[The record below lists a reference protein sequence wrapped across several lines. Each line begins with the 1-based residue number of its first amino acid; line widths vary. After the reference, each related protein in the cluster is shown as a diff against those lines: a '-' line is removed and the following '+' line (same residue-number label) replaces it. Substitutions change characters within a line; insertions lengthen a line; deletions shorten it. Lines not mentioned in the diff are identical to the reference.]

1 MNRSVARSLSLSL
14 SRATHGLKVRQA
26 GKRRGWSFICFHQPL
41 QRDIEK
47 GTHKRWVV
55 MDTFFRRHFR
65 LKGAEQCQYRR
76 PGVAVPT
83 SKARRRSSVG
93 LPSAGLV
100 QRRRSSVGLPF
111 TGPVGRRRS
120 SAGLSPTSQSQ
131 RRRSSV
137 GLPSGYVGRRRSSV
151 GLACAAHQQRRRSS
165 EVQGLPHCYYG
176 GGQLVKTRYYT
187 RRRSSTT
194 MVCVNPRFSVRRRQA
209 AKLRTIDTQ
218 LLGPSML
225 LASLVQMSAE
235 QQRAPG
241 AQGGEGASGEGTES
255 CPSSSCCSESEGDSC
270 SQRECSTRSEGSG
283 SEQEGTEASSSSSS
297 YPEGERTSPWQ
308 DWNQAHSMAAL
319 TMESIQSRPL
329 IRAPRCLRR
338 NSSHLLPAEAVH
350 RSRAAYGV
358 HGRYRRS
365 SQLRRPS
372 TVSNSAR
379 LVPAPS
385 RRSSIVARHSS
396 RSLYR
401 NCSACWKPRGRR
413 ESLSPLQGI
422 YYDPRLE
429 TWSGFVSKAI
439 AKSGLQHLSAQP
451 SASALAK
458 FDPDREIR
466 SSCDWTENALYGEH
480 IWFETNVSGDFCY
493 VGEQHCFAKT
503 LQKSV
508 ARKKCAACKIVVHTI
523 CIEQL
528 EKLFDTETMPYD
540 DSLLIEDP
548 TFGINF
554 RCKPSFRESGSRNI
568 REPVL
573 QRQGALKCLR
583 RMANCMATP
592 FLSQSQPTVVRHH
605 WVHRR
610 RQDGKCRQCGKG
622 FQQKFA
628 FHSKEIVAI
637 SCSWCKQAYHNKVS
651 CFMLQQI
658 EESCSLGA
666 HASVIVPPTWI
677 LRVRRP
683 QTSLKSSKKKKRT
696 SFKRKSSKKGAEE
709 ARWKPF
715 IVRPIPS
722 QLMRPLLVFV
732 NPKSGGNQGAKI
744 IQSFMW
750 YLNPRQVFD
759 LSLGGPKDGLEMY
772 RKVHN
777 LRILAC
783 GGDGTVGWILSAL
796 DQLQLNPQP
805 AVAILPLGTGNDL
818 ARTLNWGGGY
828 TDEPVSKLLSHVE
841 DGNVVQLD
849 RWNLTV
855 EPNQDAGADEKDE
868 HQTDKLPLDIFNNY
882 FSLGFDAHVTLE
894 FHESREANP
903 EKFNSRFRNKM
914 FYAGT
919 AFSDFLMGSS
929 KDLAKHIKVVCDGT
943 DLTSK
948 VQDLKLQCL
957 VFLNIPRYC
966 AGTMPWGNPS
976 EHHDF
981 EPQRHDDGCIEVI
994 GFTMTSLATLQV
1006 GGHGE
1011 RLNQCREVT
1020 LTTYKSIPMQV
1031 DGEPCKLAPST
1042 IRISLRNQANMVQ
1055 KTKRRTSIPLLN
1067 DQQPFPE
1074 RLRIRVNRISMHDY
1088 EALHY
1093 DKEKLKE
1100 ASIPLGLIVVP
1111 GDSDLETCRS
1121 HIERLQEEDEGA
1133 KPKTLSSQKLSPKW
1147 CFLDSTTA
1155 DRFYRIDRAQEHL
1168 NYVTE
1173 ISQDELFILDPELV
1187 ITETV
1192 STSPGMPDL
1201 VDSSGELPEASSK
1214 FAFPSSSSSPPP
1226 SPGPRITEL
1235 QKTTQRKRTSSD
1247 SSVVEALAHSGSLRS
1262 SKPAL
1267 TRAGC
1272 IHRSNTTAADFNPT
1286 LRSEKNTLCNTDK
1299 VSPEVLI
1306 ECVKRKDHLKLKEL
1320 HKLGA
1325 DLSVQDPPGC
1335 TLLHYAVDTGSKE
1348 TVKYIL
1354 DNAPTDIL
1362 DVTEKENGETVLHK
1376 AASLCQRTICH
1387 YLVEA
1392 GASLMKTDLQG
1403 DTPKHRAEKAKDAE
1417 LAAYLENRQHYQ
1429 MIQREDQETA
1439 V

>member
-1 MNRSVARSLSLSL
+1 
-14 SRATHGLKVRQA
+14 
-26 GKRRGWSFICFHQPL
+26 
-41 QRDIEK
+41 
-47 GTHKRWVV
+47 
-55 MDTFFRRHFR
+55 MDTFFRRHFK
-65 LKGAEQCQYRR
+65 LKGANQKW
-76 PGVAVPT
+76 PVVAVPA

-93 LPSAGLV
+93 MPSAGLV
-100 QRRRSSVGLPF
+100 HRRRSSVGLPPI
-111 TGPVGRRRS
+111 T
-120 SAGLSPTSQSQ
+120 PTQ
-131 RRRSSV
+131 RRRSST
-137 GLPSGYVGRRRSSV
+137 GLSC
-151 GLACAAHQQRRRSS
+151 LARQQRRPS
-165 EVQGLPHCYYG
+165 
-176 GGQLVKTRYYT
+176 GGQLARTQYQA

-194 MVCVNPRFSVRRRQA
+194 MTCVHPRFSVRRRRA
-209 AKLRTIDTQ
+209 ARLRTIDPH

-225 LASLVQMSAE
+225 LASLVQMSE
-235 QQRAPG
+235 EEKR
-241 AQGGEGASGEGTES
+241 GEWGSEAASGDVTES
-255 CPSSSCCSESEGDSC
+255 CLSSSSSSSCCCSESDGDSC
-270 SQRECSTRSEGSG
+270 SQSEDSTGSEGSE
-283 SEQEGTEASSSSSS
+283 SEWEEPEESSPSHSL
-297 YPEGERTSPWQ
+297 WQ
-308 DWNQAHSMAAL
+308 DRAHSMAAL
-319 TMESIQSRPL
+319 TVQSLQTRPL

-338 NSSHLLPAEAVH
+338 NSSHLLPADAVH
-350 RSRAAYGV
+350 RGRTSSGV
-358 HGRYRRS
+358 HGFYRRS
-365 SQLRRPS
+365 SQYRRAS
-372 TVSNSAR
+372 AVSNGGKQR
-379 LVPAPS
+379 
-385 RRSSIVARHSS
+385 RRSSIAARRFSS
-396 RSLYR
+396 SLYR
-401 NCSACWKPRGRR
+401 NCPPCWRPNGRR
-413 ESLSPLQGI
+413 ESLSPLQGP

-429 TWSGFVSKAI
+429 SWSGFLSKAI
-439 AKSGLQHLSAQP
+439 AKSGLQHLCGQP

-458 FDPDREIR
+458 SDLDREIR
-466 SSCDWTENALYGEH
+466 NSCDWTENALYGEH

-493 VGEQHCFAKT
+493 VGEQHCIAKT
-503 LQKSV
+503 LQKSI

-528 EKLFDTETMPYD
+528 EK
-540 DSLLIEDP
+540 
-548 TFGINF
+548 INF

-568 REPVL
+568 REP
-573 QRQGALKCLR
+573 
-583 RMANCMATP
+583 TI
-592 FLSQSQPTVVRHH
+592 VRHH

-658 EESCSLGA
+658 EEACSLGA

-677 LRVRRP
+677 IRVRRP
-683 QTSLKSSKKKKRT
+683 QSSLKSSKKKKRT
-696 SFKRKSSKKGAEE
+696 SFKRKSSKKGVEPALQRQGALKCFRGRRLQE

-722 QLMRPLLVFV
+722 QLMKPLLVFV

-796 DQLQLNPQP
+796 DELQLNPQP
-805 AVAILPLGTGNDL
+805 AVSILPLGTGNDL

-828 TDEPVSKLLSHVE
+828 TDEPVSKILSHVE
-841 DGNVVQLD
+841 DGNIVQLD
-849 RWNLTV
+849 RWNLVV
-855 EPNQDAGADEKDE
+855 EPNLEAAAEEKDD
-868 HQTDKLPLDIFNNY
+868 QQADKLPLDVFNNY

-966 AGTMPWGNPS
+966 AGTMPWGNPG

-1020 LTTYKSIPMQV
+1020 LTTYKPIPMQV
-1031 DGEPCKLAPST
+1031 DGEPCKLAPSI

-1055 KTKRRTSIPLLN
+1055 KAKRRTSIPLLN

-1121 HIERLQEEDEGA
+1121 HIERLQEDFISVHPSFKRLVLQEDDGA
-1133 KPKTLSSQKLSPKW
+1133 KSKTLSSQKLSPKW

-1187 ITETV
+1187 VTETV

-1201 VDSSGELPEASSK
+1201 VDSSGEFPGGSRK
-1214 FAFPSSSSSPPP
+1214 FAYPSSPSSPPH
-1226 SPGPRITEL
+1226 SPGPSPTSPHSDSEAMAVRHKKSHFFFSSHSGFPFPVRKRILEL
-1235 QKTTQRKRTSSD
+1235 QKSTQRKRISSD
-1247 SSVVEALAHSGSLRS
+1247 SSVAEALAHSESLKS

-1272 IHRSNTTAADFNPT
+1272 VHRSNTTAADFKPT
-1286 LRSEKNTLCNTDK
+1286 LRSERSTLCNTDK

-1306 ECVKRKDHLKLKEL
+1306 DCVKSKDLQKLKEL

-1325 DLSVQDPPGC
+1325 DLSIQDPSGC

-1348 TVKYIL
+1348 MVKYIL
-1354 DNAPTDIL
+1354 DNAPSDVL
-1362 DVTEKENGETVLHK
+1362 DVTEKEKGETVLHK

>member
-1 MNRSVARSLSLSL
+1 
-14 SRATHGLKVRQA
+14 
-26 GKRRGWSFICFHQPL
+26 
-41 QRDIEK
+41 
-47 GTHKRWVV
+47 

-100 QRRRSSVGLPF
+100 QRRRSSVGLSF

-137 GLPSGYVGRRRSSV
+137 GLQSGYVGRRSSSV
-151 GLACAAHQQRRRSS
+151 GLACTAHQQRRRSS

-176 GGQLVKTRYYT
+176 GEQLVRTRYYT

-194 MVCVNPRFSVRRRQA
+194 MACVNPRFSVRRRRA

-283 SEQEGTEASSSSSS
+283 SEQEGTEASSSSS

-358 HGRYRRS
+358 HGHYRRS

-372 TVSNSAR
+372 TISNSAWQGR
-379 LVPAPS
+379 LVPTPS

-401 NCSACWKPRGRR
+401 NCSACWKPRVRR
-413 ESLSPLQGI
+413 ESLSPLQGT

-528 EKLFDTETMPYD
+528 EKLFEATPYE

-548 TFGINF
+548 AFRINF

-696 SFKRKSSKKGAEE
+696 SFKRKSSKKGVEE

-722 QLMRPLLVFV
+722 QLMKPLLVFV

-828 TDEPVSKLLSHVE
+828 TDEPVSKILSHVE

-849 RWNLTV
+849 RWNLIV
-855 EPNQDAGADEKDE
+855 EPNQDAVAEERDEQ
-868 HQTDKLPLDIFNNY
+868 QTDKLPLDVFNNY

-1055 KTKRRTSIPLLN
+1055 KAKRRTSIPLLN

-1121 HIERLQEEDEGA
+1121 HIERLQEEDDGA
-1133 KPKTLSSQKLSPKW
+1133 KSKTLSSQKLSPKW

-1187 ITETV
+1187 VTETV

-1201 VDSSGELPEASSK
+1201 VDSSGEFPEASSK

-1235 QKTTQRKRTSSD
+1235 QKTTQRKRISSD
-1247 SSVVEALAHSGSLRS
+1247 SSVVEALAHSSSLRS
-1262 SKPAL
+1262 NKPAL

-1325 DLSVQDPPGC
+1325 DLSLQDPSGC

>member
-1 MNRSVARSLSLSL
+1 
-14 SRATHGLKVRQA
+14 
-26 GKRRGWSFICFHQPL
+26 
-41 QRDIEK
+41 
-47 GTHKRWVV
+47 

-111 TGPVGRRRS
+111 TGPVGHRRS

-137 GLPSGYVGRRRSSV
+137 GLPSGYVGRRSSSV
-151 GLACAAHQQRRRSS
+151 GLACVAHQQRRRSS

-176 GGQLVKTRYYT
+176 GGQLVRTRYYT

-194 MVCVNPRFSVRRRQA
+194 MTCVNPRFSVRRRRA

-225 LASLVQMSAE
+225 LASLVQMSVE

-241 AQGGEGASGEGTES
+241 AQGGERASGEGTES

-283 SEQEGTEASSSSSS
+283 SEREGTEASSSSS

-372 TVSNSAR
+372 TISNSAWQGR

-401 NCSACWKPRGRR
+401 NCSACWKPKGRR
-413 ESLSPLQGI
+413 ESLSPLQGT

-528 EKLFDTETMPYD
+528 EK
-540 DSLLIEDP
+540 
-548 TFGINF
+548 INF

-568 REPVL
+568 RE
-573 QRQGALKCLR
+573 
-583 RMANCMATP
+583 
-592 FLSQSQPTVVRHH
+592 PTVVRHH

-666 HASVIVPPTWI
+666 HASVIIPPTWI

-696 SFKRKSSKKGAEE
+696 SFKRKSSKKGVEE

-722 QLMRPLLVFV
+722 QLMKPLLVFV

-828 TDEPVSKLLSHVE
+828 TDEPVSKILSHVE

-849 RWNLTV
+849 RWNLIV
-855 EPNQDAGADEKDE
+855 EPNQDAVAEERDEQ
-868 HQTDKLPLDIFNNY
+868 QTDKLPLDVFNNY

-1055 KTKRRTSIPLLN
+1055 KAKRRTSIPLLN

-1121 HIERLQEEDEGA
+1121 HIERLQEEDDGA
-1133 KPKTLSSQKLSPKW
+1133 KSKTLSSQKLSPKW

-1187 ITETV
+1187 VTETV

-1201 VDSSGELPEASSK
+1201 VDSSGEFPEASSK

-1226 SPGPRITEL
+1226 SPGPSPTSPQSDSEAMAVRHKKSHFFFSPSGFPFPVRKRITEL
-1235 QKTTQRKRTSSD
+1235 QKTTQRKRISSD
-1247 SSVVEALAHSGSLRS
+1247 SSVVEALAHSNSLRS

-1286 LRSEKNTLCNTDK
+1286 SRSEKNTLCNTDK

-1325 DLSVQDPPGC
+1325 DLSLQDPSGC

>member
-1 MNRSVARSLSLSL
+1 MNRSVVAHSLSLFL
-14 SRATHGLKVRQA
+14 FPSRSVTHGLKVRQT
-26 GKRRGWSFICFHQPL
+26 GERRGWLFTCFHQPL
-41 QRDIEK
+41 QRDSEK
-47 GTHKRWVV
+47 GTQKLWVV

-65 LKGAEQCQYRR
+65 LKGAGQSRHRR

-111 TGPVGRRRS
+111 TGPVGDRRS
-120 SAGLSPTSQSQ
+120 SGGLSPTAQAQ
-131 RRRSSV
+131 RRHSSV
-137 GLPSGYVGRRRSSV
+137 GLPSGYVGRRFSSV
-151 GLACAAHQQRRRSS
+151 GLACAAHQQRRHSS
-165 EVQGLPHCYYG
+165 EVQGGHCCYG
-176 GGQLVKTRYYT
+176 GGNLVRTRYYT

-194 MVCVNPRFSVRRRQA
+194 VACVNPRFSVRRRQA
-209 AKLRTIDTQ
+209 GKLRTIDTH

-225 LASLVQMSAE
+225 LASLVQMSEE
-235 QQRAPG
+235 QQKG
-241 AQGGEGASGEGTES
+241 ATEVQGGEGSSGEDTES
-255 CPSSSCCSESEGDSC
+255 YPSSCCSESEGDSC
-270 SQRECSTRSEGSG
+270 SKRECSTRSEGSG
-283 SEQEGTEASSSSSS
+283 SEREGTAASSSS
-297 YPEGERTSPWQ
+297 YPEGQRMWE
-308 DWNQAHSMAAL
+308 DWNQTHSVAAL
-319 TMESIQSRPL
+319 TMENIQPRPL
-329 IRAPRCLRR
+329 SRALRCLRR
-338 NSSHLLPAEAVH
+338 NSSQLLPAEAVH
-350 RSRAAYGV
+350 RSRAVYGL

-372 TVSNSAR
+372 TISNSAWPGR
-379 LVPAPS
+379 LVHPPS
-385 RRSSIVARHSS
+385 RRSSIVACHSS

-493 VGEQHCFAKT
+493 VGEQHCVAKT

-528 EKLFDTETMPYD
+528 EKLFDTKAIPNEA
-540 DSLLIEDP
+540 SLLIEDP
-548 TFGINF
+548 NFRINF

-568 REPVL
+568 RE
-573 QRQGALKCLR
+573 
-583 RMANCMATP
+583 
-592 FLSQSQPTVVRHH
+592 PTVVRHH

-637 SCSWCKQAYHNKVS
+637 SCSWCKQAVSWKYHNKVS

-658 EESCSLGA
+658 EEPCSLGA
-666 HASVIVPPTWI
+666 HASVIVPSTWI

-696 SFKRKSSKKGAEE
+696 SFKRKSSKKGVEE

-722 QLMRPLLVFV
+722 QLMKPLLVFV

-828 TDEPVSKLLSHVE
+828 TDEPVSKILSHVE
-841 DGNVVQLD
+841 DGNIVQLD
-849 RWNLTV
+849 RWNLVV
-855 EPNQDAGADEKDE
+855 EPNQDAGAEERDEQ
-868 HQTDKLPLDIFNNY
+868 QTDKLPLDVFNNY

-994 GFTMTSLATLQV
+994 GFTMTSLAALQV

-1055 KTKRRTSIPLLN
+1055 KAKRKTSIPQLN

-1111 GDSDLETCRS
+1111 GDSDLETCRF

-1133 KPKTLSSQKLSPKW
+1133 KSKTLSSQKLSPKW

-1187 ITETV
+1187 VTETV

-1201 VDSSGELPEASSK
+1201 VDSSGEFPEASPK
-1214 FAFPSSSSSPPP
+1214 FGFPSSSSSPPP
-1226 SPGPRITEL
+1226 SPGPRIMEL
-1235 QKTTQRKRTSSD
+1235 QKTTQRKRISSD
-1247 SSVVEALAHSGSLRS
+1247 SSVVEALAHNDSLRS

-1272 IHRSNTTAADFNPT
+1272 IHRSNTTAAEINPT
-1286 LRSEKNTLCNTDK
+1286 SRSEKNSLCNTDK

-1306 ECVKRKDHLKLKEL
+1306 ECVKSKDHLKLKEL

-1325 DLSVQDPPGC
+1325 DLSLQDPSGC
-1335 TLLHYAVDTGSKE
+1335 TLLHYAVDTGSKD

>member
-528 EKLFDTETMPYD
+528 EK
-540 DSLLIEDP
+540 
-548 TFGINF
+548 INF

-568 REPVL
+568 RE
-573 QRQGALKCLR
+573 
-583 RMANCMATP
+583 
-592 FLSQSQPTVVRHH
+592 PTVVRHH

-1226 SPGPRITEL
+1226 SPGPSPTSPQSDSEAMAVRHKKSHFFSPSGFPFPVRKRITEL

>member
-1 MNRSVARSLSLSL
+1 MAEAPDTGDRITRIVHSSTDSPTAILVPPTLEELAEEEDVFLTEMVSPCPVFK
-14 SRATHGLKVRQA
+14 TGDCPGKVSTRLEGA
-26 GKRRGWSFICFHQPL
+26 GALTADTCFHTIRKQ
-41 QRDIEK
+41 
-47 GTHKRWVV
+47 VS
-55 MDTFFRRHFR
+55 
-65 LKGAEQCQYRR
+65 YR
-76 PGVAVPT
+76 
-83 SKARRRSSVG
+83 
-93 LPSAGLV
+93 
-100 QRRRSSVGLPF
+100 
-111 TGPVGRRRS
+111 
-120 SAGLSPTSQSQ
+120 
-131 RRRSSV
+131 
-137 GLPSGYVGRRRSSV
+137 
-151 GLACAAHQQRRRSS
+151 
-165 EVQGLPHCYYG
+165 
-176 GGQLVKTRYYT
+176 
-187 RRRSSTT
+187 
-194 MVCVNPRFSVRRRQA
+194 
-209 AKLRTIDTQ
+209 
-218 LLGPSML
+218 
-225 LASLVQMSAE
+225 
-235 QQRAPG
+235 
-241 AQGGEGASGEGTES
+241 
-255 CPSSSCCSESEGDSC
+255 
-270 SQRECSTRSEGSG
+270 
-283 SEQEGTEASSSSSS
+283 
-297 YPEGERTSPWQ
+297 
-308 DWNQAHSMAAL
+308 
-319 TMESIQSRPL
+319 
-329 IRAPRCLRR
+329 
-338 NSSHLLPAEAVH
+338 
-350 RSRAAYGV
+350 
-358 HGRYRRS
+358 
-365 SQLRRPS
+365 
-372 TVSNSAR
+372 
-379 LVPAPS
+379 
-385 RRSSIVARHSS
+385 
-396 RSLYR
+396 
-401 NCSACWKPRGRR
+401 
-413 ESLSPLQGI
+413 
-422 YYDPRLE
+422 
-429 TWSGFVSKAI
+429 KAI

-528 EKLFDTETMPYD
+528 EK
-540 DSLLIEDP
+540 
-548 TFGINF
+548 INF

-568 REPVL
+568 RE
-573 QRQGALKCLR
+573 
-583 RMANCMATP
+583 
-592 FLSQSQPTVVRHH
+592 PTVVRHH

-658 EESCSLGA
+658 EEPCSLGA
-666 HASVIVPPTWI
+666 HASVIVPSTWI

-696 SFKRKSSKKGAEE
+696 SFKRKSSKKGVEE

-722 QLMRPLLVFV
+722 QLMKPLLVFV
-732 NPKSGGNQGAKI
+732 NPKSGGNQGAKV

-828 TDEPVSKLLSHVE
+828 TDEPVSKILSHVE
-841 DGNVVQLD
+841 DGNIVQLD
-849 RWNLTV
+849 RWNLVV
-855 EPNQDAGADEKDE
+855 EPNQDAVAEERDEQ
-868 HQTDKLPLDIFNNY
+868 QTDKLPLDVFNNY

-1055 KTKRRTSIPLLN
+1055 KAKRKTSIPQLN

-1133 KPKTLSSQKLSPKW
+1133 KSKTLSSQKLSPKW

-1187 ITETV
+1187 VTETV

-1201 VDSSGELPEASSK
+1201 VDSSGEFPEASPK
-1214 FAFPSSSSSPPP
+1214 FGFTSSSSSPPP
-1226 SPGPRITEL
+1226 SPGPRIMEL
-1235 QKTTQRKRTSSD
+1235 QKTTQRKRISSD
-1247 SSVVEALAHSGSLRS
+1247 SSVVEALAHNDSLRS

-1272 IHRSNTTAADFNPT
+1272 IHRSNTTAAEINPT
-1286 LRSEKNTLCNTDK
+1286 LRSEKNSLCNTDK

-1306 ECVKRKDHLKLKEL
+1306 ECVKSKDHLKLKEL

-1325 DLSVQDPPGC
+1325 DLSLQDPSGC
-1335 TLLHYAVDTGSKE
+1335 TLLHYAVDTGSKD